1 MDLRDCARSGGLGRV
16 QMRRAT
22 SSDAD
27 EPLLGQPEA
36 EVGQGYPGAP
46 RHHNQRSGFPLF
58 SPGSLHSCG
67 LGLHSSGGT
76 STRAIDVHQKILKC
90 GFYLRFEV

>member
-1 MDLRDCARSGGLGRV
+1 MIVLVPVAWAVSRYDVPPAV
-16 QMRRAT
+16 MRMNHYWGSRKRKWGKDT
-22 SSDAD
+22 QERLDTTIK
-27 EPLLGQPEA
+27 
-36 EVGQGYPGAP
+36 GA
-46 RHHNQRSGFPLF
+46 GFLF
-58 SPGSLHSCG
+58 FPPGSLHSCG